1 MGMSSNGYC
10 APNIDDELPPKDHPM
25 TDDALA
31 QAQAL
36 LTELT
41 EAARTGR
48 IIPVRLTGQLEAIGQ
63 LLEKA
68 HEEQAKSSDSPDLES
83 YKQNIGV
90 MLSHGF
96 HDLRLPLTSIRGYG
110 DMLGNPAMGELNDMQ
125 KQFMTTIKTNTKR
138 MESLLGDVS
147 DMSKLWNGTLK
158 PSPKM
163 EMFKNVAQLVEK
175 AMRPTATEL
184 NRSLEL
190 DIPQGLPLLNVDT
203 DLLVKA
209 LNKIV
214 ENALRYCQPEGGATR
229 ISASGDGNVL
239 HMQVQDNG
247 IGMTEDELSKLGTP
261 YYRSDNEL
269 VLGYKGSGLG
279 IPIAYGIMDLLGGN
293 VHVESQP
300 GQGTTFTLSLTGMS

>member
-1 MGMSSNGYC
+1 
-10 APNIDDELPPKDHPM
+10 M

-36 LTELT
+36 ISELT
-41 EAARTGR
+41 EAARKGQ
-48 IIPVRLTGQLEAIGQ
+48 IIPIRLTGQLEALGQ

-68 HEEQAKSSDSPDLES
+68 HEQQASSSDSPDLET
-83 YKQNIGV
+83 YKQNIGA

-110 DMLGNPAMGELNDMQ
+110 DMLGNPAMGELTDMQ
-125 KQFMTTIKTNTKR
+125 KQFVGTIRTNTKR

-147 DMSKLWNGTLK
+147 DMSKLWNGILK
-158 PSPKM
+158 PNPKM

-184 NRSLEL
+184 NRTLEL

-203 DLLVKA
+203 ELLVKA
-209 LNKIV
+209 LSKLV
-214 ENALRYCQPEGGATR
+214 ENALRYCQPEGGAVR
-229 ISASGDGNVL
+229 ISGMAEGNRL
-239 HMQVQDNG
+239 HIQVADNG
-247 IGMTEDELSKLGTP
+247 IGMTEEELAKLGTL
-261 YYRSDNEL
+261 YFRSDNEL

-279 IPIAYGIMDLLGGN
+279 IPIAYGIIQLLGGDI
-293 VHVESQP
+293 HVASEV
-300 GQGTTFTLSLTGMS
+300 GQGTTFTITLTGMS

>member
-1 MGMSSNGYC
+1 
-10 APNIDDELPPKDHPM
+10 M

-36 LTELT
+36 LNELT
-41 EAARTGR
+41 DAARKGQ
-48 IIPVRLTGQLEAIGQ
+48 IIPIRLTGQLEAIGQ

-68 HEEQAKSSDSPDLES
+68 HEQKAASSDSPDLET
-83 YKQNIGV
+83 YKQNIGA

-110 DMLGNPAMGELNDMQ
+110 DMLGNPAMGELTDMQ
-125 KQFMTTIKTNTKR
+125 KQFVGTIRTNTKR

-147 DMSKLWNGTLK
+147 DMSKLWNGIMK
-158 PSPKM
+158 VNPKM

-175 AMRPTATEL
+175 ALRPTATEL
-184 NRSLEL
+184 NRTFEL

-203 DLLVKA
+203 ELLVKA

-214 ENALRYCQPEGGATR
+214 ENALRYCQPEGGVVR
-229 ISASGDGNVL
+229 LGASGEGNTL
-239 HMQVQDNG
+239 RIQVQDNG
-247 IGMTEDELSKLGTP
+247 IGMTEEELAKLGTL
-261 YYRSDNEL
+261 YFRSDNEL

-279 IPIAYGIMDLLGGN
+279 IPIAYGIIHLLGGGIQ
-293 VHVESQP
+293 VVSQP
-300 GQGTTFTLSLTGMS
+300 GQGTTFTISLTGMN

>member
-1 MGMSSNGYC
+1 
-10 APNIDDELPPKDHPM
+10 M

-31 QAQAL
+31 QAHAL
-36 LTELT
+36 LNELT
-41 EAARTGR
+41 EAARKGQ
-48 IIPVRLTGQLEAIGQ
+48 IIPIRLTGQLETIGQ

-68 HEEQAKSSDSPDLES
+68 HEEKATSSDSPDLET
-83 YKQNIGV
+83 YKQNIGG

-110 DMLGNPAMGELNDMQ
+110 DMLGNPAMGELTDMQ
-125 KQFMTTIKTNTKR
+125 KQFVGTIRTNTKR

-147 DMSKLWNGTLK
+147 DISKLWNGILK
-158 PSPKM
+158 VNPKM

-184 NRSLEL
+184 NRTFEL

-203 DLLVKA
+203 ELLVKA

-214 ENALRYCQPEGGATR
+214 ENALRYCQPEGGAVRLGAT
-229 ISASGDGNVL
+229 GEGNTL
-239 HMQVQDNG
+239 HIQVQDNG
-247 IGMTEDELSKLGTP
+247 IGMTEDELAKLGTL
-261 YYRSDNEL
+261 YFRSDNEL

-279 IPIAYGIMDLLGGN
+279 IPIAYGITHLLGGN
-293 VHVESQP
+293 IQVVSQP